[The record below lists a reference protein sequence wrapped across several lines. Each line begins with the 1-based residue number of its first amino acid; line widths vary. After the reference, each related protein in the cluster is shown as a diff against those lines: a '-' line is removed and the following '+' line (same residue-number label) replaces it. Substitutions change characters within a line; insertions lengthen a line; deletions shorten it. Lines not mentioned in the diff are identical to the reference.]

1 MRSDDALTSNQSP
14 IQIIEEGNISR
25 ITLSRPDRF
34 NALGP
39 DMVEALR
46 VYFDGLARRID
57 IRVVILDGA
66 GKHFCAGLDLKQEN
80 EAGPRTPEEMMQVQL
95 DIRAIMLAM
104 RRCPQPIIAIVQG
117 AASGGGFALA
127 LAADVR
133 LGTPDS
139 RMNAAALRLGLTG
152 GDMGISYFLPRMIG
166 SSAAAEF
173 MLTGRFIGAERAY
186 ALGLFSKVGEF
197 NALLEEAELLA
208 ADMLRVPPLAFFSR
222 QRLDVRP
229 HSRNIKPGSAW
240 CPDTIFDG
248 AGALDFDAPC
258 EHACADWI
266 HMKETLKGSSNPST
280 KGNGSIRP
288 RESAATSS
296 RCAYRLPTLSLIQL
310 LIPSGTDAAAPY
322 PASKVTDTAPI

>member
-1 MRSDDALTSNQSP
+1 
-14 IQIIEEGNISR
+14 
-25 ITLSRPDRF
+25 
-34 NALGP
+34 
-39 DMVEALR
+39 
-46 VYFDGLARRID
+46 
-57 IRVVILDGA
+57 
-66 GKHFCAGLDLKQEN
+66 
-80 EAGPRTPEEMMQVQL
+80 MQFKLQL

-208 ADMLRVPPLAFFSR
+208 ADMLRVPPLAL
-222 QRLDVRP
+222 RLT
-229 HSRNIKPGSAW
+229 K
-240 CPDTIFDG
+240 DG
-248 AGALDFDAPC
+248 LTHALDA
-258 EHACADWI
+258 
-266 HMKETLKGSSNPST
+266 SSLEAAMALEDRQQVLCTMSEDFRQELQQFLT
-280 KGNGSIRP
+280 K
-288 RESAATSS
+288 
-296 RCAYRLPTLSLIQL
+296 
-310 LIPSGTDAAAPY
+310 
-322 PASKVTDTAPI
+322 KW

>member
-14 IQIIEEGNISR
+14 IQIVEEGNISR

-208 ADMLRVPPLAFFSR
+208 ADMLRVPPLAL
-222 QRLDVRP
+222 RLT
-229 HSRNIKPGSAW
+229 K
-240 CPDTIFDG
+240 DG
-248 AGALDFDAPC
+248 LTHALDA
-258 EHACADWI
+258 
-266 HMKETLKGSSNPST
+266 SSLEAAMALEDRQQVLCTMSEDFRQELQQFLT
-280 KGNGSIRP
+280 K
-288 RESAATSS
+288 
-296 RCAYRLPTLSLIQL
+296 
-310 LIPSGTDAAAPY
+310 
-322 PASKVTDTAPI
+322 KW